1 MAKTWYTKAAADS
14 TFATIASA
22 VSLATTTPLAPTL
35 AGFAGT
41 ANTAARGD
49 HQHPQQLAQPTAW
62 NYVSGNWVA
71 IRPRLT
77 GSVSTRIGWLLFVPW
92 WLQTYDRAPLV
103 ISGLGCRVGSAG
115 SSDSTVTFAIYRA
128 TSAGAVDF
136 TTGPIAQTAALAT
149 NTTGDKLHT
158 LGSNLSLANG
168 GYWMGTIL
176 AGTTMANIPSVNSN
190 SDSAGYA
197 IGAANAQTV
206 SPDTAKAGQT
216 TFPAAGTSVTLGD
229 DPNDNIP
236 VPFLKVA

>member
-22 VSLATTTPLAPTL
+22 VSLATATPLSPT
-35 AGFAGT
+35 ASGFAGT

-49 HQHPQQLAQPTAW
+49 HQHPHQLAQPSAW
-62 NYVSGNWVA
+62 NYVSTNWVG
-71 IRPRLT
+71 IRPRLSGATT
-77 GSVSTRIGWLLFVPW
+77 GRIGWLLFVPY

-103 ISGLGCRVGSAG
+103 ISAIGCQVGTVG
-115 SSDSTVTFAIYRA
+115 SSDSTVKFAIYKA
-128 TSAGAVDF
+128 TSVGAVDF
-136 TTGPIAQTAALAT
+136 TTGPLAETAALAT
-149 NTTGDKLHT
+149 NTSGTKTHT

-176 AGTTMANIPSVNSN
+176 AGTTAAVMPAVNSN
-190 SDSAGYA
+190 SDNPGWATGNTTPQAAGS
-197 IGAANAQTV
+197 T
-206 SPDTAKAGQT
+206 TAKAGQT
-216 TFPAAGTSVTLGD
+216 TFPIAGTSVTLGD